1 MPKFP
6 ALPGEEGHGPVRFRL
21 LGPLRV
27 ESGPVPQ
34 PGPLSGPGSE
44 APSGSGPGP
53 AKHRAVLAALLV
65 SAGRVVPIERLMAVV
80 WDDRPPASAESVLR
94 VYISALRKLVDGI
107 RTVPGGYLIE
117 VEPDA

>member
-6 ALPGEEGHGPVRFRL
+6 APPGEKGHDPIRFRL

-27 ESGPVPQ
+27 ETEPQ
-34 PGPLSGPGSE
+34 PGPGSGPS
-44 APSGSGPGP
+44 SGVQSGPGP
-53 AKHRAVLAALLV
+53 AKHRAVLVALLV

-117 VEPDA
+117 VEPDAVD